1 MNEIDNTQIK
11 YPPLTMEQRLTL
23 FHNISRYL
31 KSGEPYNENTMK
43 FLIEWCVLAPS
54 KTVKT
59 A

>member
-1 MNEIDNTQIK
+1 MEETDETQIK

-54 KTVKT
+54 KT